1 MSGGRGWGGRGGL
14 SGKAEHC
21 GLASLK
27 PRLSALQETL
37 RERLALPQPPH
48 GLRPPVEH
56 ADALRDQVSAGL
68 GSSPRCRQGGASGLG
83 SWLLR
88 EGLEDAHSPAWLLSA
103 ELAQSSQEHLQSAV
117 KYGGRRRLPS
127 PGEMQAFLVLGVRA
141 GRRSRTPCGWQE
153 LGPLS
158 TGGLTLHLP
167 WQKGQVVH
175 LVLIHLPGGVD
186 YKTNIR
192 TFTVSAGPQR
202 GAGGG
207 REDMGS
213 LGTHPPPKS
222 HSFPGTPI
230 SVHMSRWQQRCWRS
244 YAGRWASR
252 TLRKCRSLPSSS
264 SKGTVSHLAWGG
276 FPCCG
281 LEGGSSHTWGWP
293 GHGRGLAGPWAGLAL
308 VSLFRL

>member
-1 MSGGRGWGGRGGL
+1 
-14 SGKAEHC
+14 
-21 GLASLK
+21 
-27 PRLSALQETL
+27 
-37 RERLALPQPPH
+37 
-48 GLRPPVEH
+48 
-56 ADALRDQVSAGL
+56 
-68 GSSPRCRQGGASGLG
+68 
-83 SWLLR
+83 
-88 EGLEDAHSPAWLLSA
+88 
-103 ELAQSSQEHLQSAV
+103 
-117 KYGGRRRLPS
+117 
-127 PGEMQAFLVLGVRA
+127 MQAFLVLGVRA